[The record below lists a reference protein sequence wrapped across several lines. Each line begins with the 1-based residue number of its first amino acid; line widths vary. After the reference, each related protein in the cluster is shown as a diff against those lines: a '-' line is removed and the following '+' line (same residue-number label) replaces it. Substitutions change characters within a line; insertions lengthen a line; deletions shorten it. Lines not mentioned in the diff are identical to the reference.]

1 MHINWGRLPYA
12 ALQQSWTSSPNFK
25 QSVNP
30 LLGYDGCELQ
40 MIWGGWDYME
50 VSRRGP
56 PWAADGPYT
65 IYMQHWS
72 SQTTSAPLWW
82 GSLCDEI
89 SVNVDDDD
97 NVGDDPDD
105 LRPLILVLR
114 YEGLSLM
121 IFYIYVCV
129 CTQYL
134 WPKVLHYHA
143 WYSISASPISKG
155 RIWCFL
161 QIRIQNNDEDE
172 DPY

>member
-1 MHINWGRLPYA
+1 M
-12 ALQQSWTSSPNFK
+12 QQSWTSSPNFN

-30 LLGYDGCELQ
+30 LLRYDGCGLQ

-97 NVGDDPDD
+97 NVGDGPDD

-114 YEGLSLM
+114 YESLSLM
-121 IFYIYVCV
+121 MVCV
-129 CTQYL
+129 YTILMAKSTSLSYMIFNL
-134 WPKVLHYHA
+134 
-143 WYSISASPISKG
+143 
-155 RIWCFL
+155 CFPDL
-161 QIRIQNNDEDE
+161 KRHTFNTFFS
-172 DPY
+172 

>member
-1 MHINWGRLPYA
+1 
-12 ALQQSWTSSPNFK
+12 
-25 QSVNP
+25 
-30 LLGYDGCELQ
+30 

-97 NVGDDPDD
+97 NVGDGPDD

-114 YEGLSLM
+114 CEGLSLM
-121 IFYIYVCV
+121 IFYMFVCV

-155 RIWCFL
+155 RFWCFL
-161 QIRIQNNDEDE
+161 QMFLTNKNSKQWWWWGSLLRQQGDRPCPARKRCLELHFF
-172 DPY
+172 